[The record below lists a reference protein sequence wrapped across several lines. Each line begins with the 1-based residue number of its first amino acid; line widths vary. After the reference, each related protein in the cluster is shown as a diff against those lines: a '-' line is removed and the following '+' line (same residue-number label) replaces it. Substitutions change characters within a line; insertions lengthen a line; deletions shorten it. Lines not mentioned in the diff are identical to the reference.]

1 MLLCIVTDL
10 VTSMDNLLIVSR
22 PESILPKPTRRDFS
36 DIDPIDRA
44 VLEAEAD
51 AEARKQLEEDRH
63 LV

>member
-44 VLEAEAD
+44 VLEAEAH
-51 AEARKQLEEDRH
+51 AKARKQLEEDRH